1 MLRRLSYLIVIFA
14 LAVMAVAC
22 NKVKV
27 IPKGDMVRLYK
38 DMYMADQW
46 IRDAG
51 NRMRMAD
58 TSYVYRPILAK
69 YGYTEDDF
77 RASVDYYTD
86 RPKEFASIFEQVAAD
101 FKEAKSV
108 IAEKEKLLHQKDSTI
123 RAREALPYR
132 RADFTTVPEYDFW
145 IARLDITLDTTI
157 NVFRF
162 KAIDI
167 FKDSLAV
174 DSLAVS
180 VDSVKVS
187 VDSVKVAA
195 EPVKIAIEKKA
206 EPGKIGVL
214 PRRKAKTLIKEEEEL
229 IEDVEIK

>member
-1 MLRRLSYLIVIFA
+1 MQRRLSYLIVILA
-14 LAVMAVAC
+14 LVATAVAC
-22 NKVKV
+22 NKVKI
-27 IPKGDMVRLYK
+27 IPKEDMVRLYK

-86 RPKEFASIFEQVAAD
+86 RPKEFATVFEQVAED
-101 FKEAKSV
+101 FKEAKRV
-108 IAEKEKLLHQKDSTI
+108 VAEKEKLLHQRDSII

-132 RADFTTVPEYDFW
+132 RADFMTVPEYDFW
-145 IARLDITLDTTI
+145 ITRLNLTLDTTL

-162 KAIDI
+162 EAIDI
-167 FKDSLAV
+167 FKDSLSV
-174 DSLAVS
+174 DSLAVAA
-180 VDSVKVS
+180 
-187 VDSVKVAA
+187 DSVKVAIDSVKVESEPKVEVQKKP
-195 EPVKIAIEKKA
+195 EPVVDEAPTK
-206 EPGKIGVL
+206 
-214 PRRKAKTLIKEEEEL
+214 RRTKHIVKEEEAL
-229 IEDVEIK
+229 VEDVEVK

>member
-1 MLRRLSYLIVIFA
+1 MQRRLSYLIVILA
-14 LAVMAVAC
+14 LAAMAVAC

-27 IPKGDMVRLYK
+27 IPQGDMVRLYK
-38 DMYMADQW
+38 EMYMADQW

-86 RPKEFASIFEQVAAD
+86 RPKEFVTIFEQVAAD
-101 FKEAKSV
+101 FKEAKKV

-123 RAREALPYR
+123 RAREAMPYH
-132 RADFTTVPEYDFW
+132 RADFTKVPEYDFW
-145 IARLDITLDTTI
+145 ITRLNITLDTTL

-162 KAIDI
+162 EAIDI

-174 DSLAVS
+174 DSLAVAS
-180 VDSVKVS
+180 DSL
-187 VDSVKVAA
+187 KVAI
-195 EPVKIAIEKKA
+195 EPEVAKEKMVEHA
-206 EPGKIGVL
+206 VTNAL
-214 PRRKAKTLIKEEEEL
+214 PKRKTKNLIKEK
-229 IEDVEIK
+229 EDLVQEALVEDEEIK